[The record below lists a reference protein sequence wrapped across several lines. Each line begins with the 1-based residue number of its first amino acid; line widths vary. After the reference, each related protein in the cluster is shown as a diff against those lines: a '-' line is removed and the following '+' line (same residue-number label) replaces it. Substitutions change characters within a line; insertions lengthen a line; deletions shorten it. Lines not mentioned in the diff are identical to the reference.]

1 VDDDMWAPAT
11 LAALF
16 LAGHCH
22 GAGGT
27 NHAGAGAFSAG
38 GGFFGTATG
47 GGFGHSGG
55 ALKKVTGTGM
65 FTSTNSV

>member
-1 VDDDMWAPAT
+1 MWAPAT

-16 LAGHCH
+16 LAGYCN

-27 NHAGAGAFSAG
+27 NHAGGEAFSGG

-55 ALKKVTGTGM
+55 ALKKITGTAM